1 VSLRERTFL
10 RCTAYSRWHRTLSAD
25 LAMVDID
32 AVEFCA
38 RCLRPLAF
46 VETSRDVG
54 QTFKPTTI
62 TQAVAAAHRAPALCV
77 LYHLTAA
84 GQIDR
89 FRVREL
95 PYGTWRILSP
105 DQYAAY
111 LRRLRDLH
119 ACHISK
125 HRRGAT

>member
-1 VSLRERTFL
+1 MSLRERTFV
-10 RCTAYSRWHRTLSAD
+10 RCTAYSTWHRTLAAD
-25 LAMVDID
+25 LTMVDLD
-32 AVEFCA
+32 AVEYCA
-38 RCLRPLAF
+38 RCRRPLAF
-46 VETSRDVG
+46 LEIARDVG

-95 PYGTWRILSP
+95 PSGPWRTLSP
-105 DQYAAY
+105 HQYAAY
-111 LRRLRDLH
+111 LRRLRDRH
-119 ACHISK
+119 VCHISK
-125 HRRGAT
+125 HPGGAS

>member
-1 VSLRERTFL
+1 VSRRERTFV

-25 LAMVDID
+25 LSMVDLD
-32 AVEFCA
+32 AVEYCA
-38 RCLRPLAF
+38 RCRRPLAF
-46 VETSRDVG
+46 VETARDVG

-95 PYGTWRILSP
+95 PSGPWRILAP
-105 DQYAAY
+105 HQYAAY
-111 LRRLRDLH
+111 LRGLRERH
-119 ACHISK
+119 ACRDSK
-125 HRRGAT
+125 HSRGAT